1 MQRYFYNEMLAN
13 EQFILPKDIYKHAI
27 TVMRMR
33 VGDKFELVTPDKQ
46 VQLMEVTA
54 VDKHQARAKVVE
66 TFSHQT
72 ELPVVTTIACGLSK
86 GDKAELIVQK
96 GTELGADKIYLF

>member
-33 VGDKFELVTPDKQ
+33 VGDKFELVT
-46 VQLMEVTA
+46 L
-54 VDKHQARAKVVE
+54 
-66 TFSHQT
+66 
-72 ELPVVTTIACGLSK
+72 
-86 GDKAELIVQK
+86 
-96 GTELGADKIYLF
+96 